1 METFKYINRE
11 YTPSVDLTTLGKT
24 FDTLEQGHQDAIKAA
39 SDLRTAVASLDMNE
53 ADDDFKQQLIN
64 EIETTI
70 DNNTVYGNS
79 YAALDDLVAKTGDI
93 ASDGRVIGRLRSQAA
108 KKEYDAKVDAMAIPE
123 GMKQM
128 YKEENPYYYVEG
140 ETNKRTGKTAPGELW
155 KPKTNPVVTVSP
167 VDIQQYALQIA
178 AEESGSYQTISFLD
192 KNGRP
197 TTNAE
202 ESADGL
208 IYQQI
213 GTTYQKLSKEKI
225 AEAYRVA
232 INSIPGAEDSLRQD
246 FKYAD
251 WQYKKLV
258 KKNKE
263 EGGDITPYV
272 PGVTDRNGNIYSY
285 DQWLDNKISEF
296 SDKPAYDRVKTDIEF
311 GTALQNFRTTQNN
324 GNSGYAGGNGVNLNT
339 DEESFGAFIAGYEK
353 VEVDSFAGAQNAKT
367 DAENAALSVINGIE
381 EFNNKSLQD
390 IITDLTNSGQIS
402 KPEDL
407 TKYILSK
414 YNSLTSDDIIQ
425 LNNAIIGYQSANQ
438 QMNSMLN
445 VDGVDKDALLFSADS
460 ANNIFTN
467 NNKYSKTIIGYL
479 NSIYNGKDD
488 YEVLVGSQI
497 LDQVAKSYKTD
508 INGLKKLGFNIIKD
522 IDGNYKVNINT
533 EHRNLLPKFAYEVIK
548 ADEIV
553 PGTFGG
559 WLTNTFTKSI
569 SNTNFSAKRT
579 GITDMFKP
587 LANYYKYSL
596 EKASNAESKAGVSE
610 GYVTVEG
617 YDDGSFAAMYYRQSG
632 AYTVAELK
640 SKIQQANDRVDNM
653 FANAQVDIGNI
664 KIINDDGIVEKDI
677 DKNLELRNLIQTMYS
692 DDNLKNKVKR
702 SCIAPNATYP
712 GQPKGYKLTFVVP
725 EGDTKGSFK
734 EGDLVNVIVEGVLGE
749 EKNFDPSYNPNVLAT
764 NALHTANATG
774 SDIENLGYNNWLG
787 NTRISQNDDG
797 TYNTSMFGVNRTID
811 AKDAEKLIVNIIT
824 LQQVRANYLAG
835 IYNTSDEHLQ
845 QLGISVEKI
854 IDEIN
859 NVLNTNPN
867 YISQSIAN
875 YLTKE

>member
-155 KPKTNPVVTVSP
+155 KPKTNPVATVSP

-208 IYQQI
+208 IYQQV

-296 SDKPAYDRVKTDIEF
+296 SDKPAYNRVKTDIEF

-339 DEESFGAFIAGYEK
+339 DEEGFGAFIAGYEK

-367 DAENAALSVINGIE
+367 DAENAALSVINEIE

-407 TKYILSK
+407 TKYILNK

-445 VDGVDKDALLFSADS
+445 IDGVDKDALYFSSDI
-460 ANNIFTN
+460 ANNTFTN
-467 NNKYSKTIIGYL
+467 NNKYSKKIIYL
-479 NSIYNGKDD
+479 LNDYYKYRDDAEFLIGKD
-488 YEVLVGSQI
+488 VLD
-497 LDQVAKSYKTD
+497 LTAKKYNTD
-508 INGLKKLGFNIIKD
+508 INGLKKLGFNVSTTT
-522 IDGNYKVNINT
+522 DGNYNVKININ
-533 EHRNLLPKFAYEVIK
+533 HRNLLPRFSYLLHEANSEITGNIGGYLKNKFTTGVGSGNYHEKGIVNDPSK
-548 ADEIV
+548 AIR
-553 PGTFGG
+553 
-559 WLTNTFTKSI
+559 NSYKH
-569 SNTNFSAKRT
+569 
-579 GITDMFKP
+579 GI
-587 LANYYKYSL
+587 
-596 EKASNAESKAGVSE
+596 EKAINAETKAGVSE

-632 AYTVAELK
+632 AYTEAELK
-640 SKIQQANDRVDNM
+640 SKIEQANNRVDNM
-653 FANAQVDIGNI
+653 FANAQIDVGNI
-664 KIINDDGIVEKDI
+664 KIIKGEYVEKDI
-677 DKNLELRNLIQTMYS
+677 EKNQEIRDLIQIMYTKDELRDEI
-692 DDNLKNKVKR
+692 KR
-702 SCIAPNATYP
+702 SCIIPNGTCP
-712 GQPKGYKLTFVVP
+712 GQPKGYKFTFVVP
-725 EGDTKGSFK
+725 ENHGTEHFPDGTKM
-734 EGDLVNVIVEGVLGE
+734 NVIVEGVIGE

-811 AKDAEKLIVNIIT
+811 AKNAEKLIINIIT
-824 LQQVRANYLAG
+824 LQQVKANYLTG
-835 IYNTSDEHLQ
+835 IYNTSPEHLK
-845 QLGISVEKI
+845 QLEENVSALVN
-854 IDEIN
+854 EIN
-859 NVLNTNPN
+859 DVLETNEN
-867 YISQSIAN
+867 IIYASVFN

>member
-24 FDTLEQGHQDAIKAA
+24 FDTLEQGHQDAVKAA

-70 DNNTVYGNS
+70 DNNTIYGNS

-93 ASDGRVIGRLRSQAA
+93 ASDGRVIGRLRNQAA

-128 YKEENPYYYVEG
+128 YKEENPYYYIEG
-140 ETNKRTGKTAPGELW
+140 KTDERTGKTAPGELW
-155 KPKTNPVVTVSP
+155 KPTTNPVATVSP

-178 AEESGSYQTISFLD
+178 AEESGTYQTITFLD

-197 TTNAE
+197 TPNAE

-208 IYQQI
+208 IYQQV

-251 WQYKKLV
+251 WQYKNLV
-258 KKNKE
+258 EKNKQ

-285 DQWLDNKISEF
+285 DQWLDNKINNF
-296 SDKPAYDRVKTDIEF
+296 SDKPAYNRVKTDIDF
-311 GTALQNFRTTQNN
+311 GTALQNFRTVQNN
-324 GNSGYAGGNGVNLNT
+324 GNSGYSGGNKINLN
-339 DEESFGAFIAGYEK
+339 DEESFGTFLAGYEK

-367 DAENAALSVINGIE
+367 DSENAALNVINGIE
-381 EFNNKSLQD
+381 EFKDKSLQD

-402 KPEDL
+402 NPEDL
-407 TKYILSK
+407 TNYILGK
-414 YNSLTSDDIIQ
+414 YDSLSYDDIIQ
-425 LNNAIIGYQSANQ
+425 LNNAIVGYQSANQ
-438 QMNSMLN
+438 QMNTMLN
-445 VDGVDKDALLFSADS
+445 AEGVDKDALLFSADS

-479 NSIYNGKDD
+479 NSIYKYKDD

-508 INGLKKLGFNIIKD
+508 ITGLKRLGFNIIKD
-522 IDGNYKVNINT
+522 INGDYKVTINA

-559 WLTNTFTKSI
+559 WLTNTFTKGV
-569 SNTNFSAKRT
+569 SNTNFSAEK
-579 GITDMFKP
+579 IAHVDMFDS
-587 LANYYKYSL
+587 LAKYYKHSL
-596 EKASNAESKAGVSE
+596 KKASDAETKAGVSD

-640 SKIQQANDRVDNM
+640 SKIEQANNRVDNM
-653 FANAQVDIGNI
+653 FANAQVDVGNI
-664 KIINDDGIVEKDI
+664 KIINGNYVEKDI
-677 DKNLELRNLIQTMYS
+677 DKNREIRDLIQTMYTI
-692 DDNLKNKVKR
+692 DKLKGNIKR
-702 SCIAPNATYP
+702 SCVIPNGTSP
-712 GQPKGYKLTFVVP
+712 GQPKGYKFTFVVP
-725 EGDTKGSFK
+725 EDYGTKNFPDGTK
-734 EGDLVNVIVEGVLGE
+734 MNVIVEGVLGE

-787 NTRISQNDDG
+787 NTRISQNNDG
-797 TYNTSMFGVNRTID
+797 TYNTSMFGVNRTVD

-824 LQQVRANYLAG
+824 LQQIKANYLAG

-859 NVLNTNPN
+859 TVLNTNPN

>member
-24 FDTLEQGHQDAIKAA
+24 FDTLEQGHQDAVKAA

-79 YAALDDLVAKTGDI
+79 YAALDDLIAKTGDI

-140 ETNKRTGKTAPGELW
+140 ETNERTGKTAPGELW
-155 KPKTNPVVTVSP
+155 KPKTNPVTTVSP

-178 AEESGSYQTISFLD
+178 AEESGSYQTVTFLD
-192 KNGRP
+192 KNGKP
-197 TTNAE
+197 TPNAE

-208 IYQQI
+208 IYQQV

-258 KKNKE
+258 KKNKQ

-272 PGVTDRNGNIYSY
+272 PGVTDRNGNIYNY

-296 SDKPAYDRVKTDIEF
+296 SDKPAYNRVKTDINF
-311 GTALQNFRTTQNN
+311 GTALQNFKAHQNN
-324 GNSGYAGGNGVNLNT
+324 GGTGYAGGSGINLNA

-367 DAENAALSVINGIE
+367 DAENAALSVLNNIE

-390 IITDLTNSGQIS
+390 IITDLTNKGTIS

-407 TKYILSK
+407 TNYILNN
-414 YNSLTSDDIIQ
+414 YDSLGYDDIIQ
-425 LNNAIIGYQSANQ
+425 LNNAIVGYQSANQ

-445 VDGVDKDALLFSADS
+445 VKDVNKDALYFSSDL
-460 ANNIFTN
+460 ANNTFTN
-467 NNKYSKTIIGYL
+467 NNKYSKEIIYL
-479 NSIYNGKDD
+479 LNDYYKYRDDAEFLVGKD
-488 YEVLVGSQI
+488 VLD
-497 LDQVAKSYKTD
+497 LTAKKYNTD
-508 INGLKKLGFNIIKD
+508 INGLKKLGFNISTTT
-522 IDGNYKVNINT
+522 DGNYNVKININ
-533 EHRNLLPKFAYEVIK
+533 HRNLLPRFSYLL
-548 ADEIV
+548 DEANSEI
-553 PGTFGG
+553 PGNIGG
-559 WLTNTFTKSI
+559 YLKNKFTKGVGSG
-569 SNTNFSAKRT
+569 NYHEK
-579 GITDMFKP
+579 GIVDDP
-587 LANYYKYSL
+587 SEAIRNSYKHAIK
-596 EKASNAESKAGVSE
+596 EAINAETKAGVSE

-653 FANAQVDIGNI
+653 FANAQVDVGNI
-664 KIINDDGIVEKDI
+664 KIINENGVVEKDI

-692 DDNLKNKVKR
+692 DNTLKNKVKR
-702 SCIAPNATYP
+702 SCIVPNATYP

-734 EGDLVNVIVEGVLGE
+734 EGDLVNVIVEGLIGE

-787 NTRISQNDDG
+787 NTRISQNNDG

-811 AKDAEKLIVNIIT
+811 AIDAEKLIINIIT
-824 LQQVRANYLAG
+824 LQQVKSNYLTG
-835 IYNTSDEHLQ
+835 VYHTSPEHLKQ
-845 QLGISVEKI
+845 FKENVSELVK
-854 IDEIN
+854 EIN
-859 NVLNTNPN
+859 NVLETNEN
-867 YISQSIAN
+867 NIYASVFN

>member
-24 FDTLEQGHQDAIKAA
+24 FDTLEQGHQDAVKAA

-53 ADDDFKQQLIN
+53 ADDGFKQQLIN

-79 YAALDDLVAKTGDI
+79 YAALDDLIAKTGDI

-140 ETNKRTGKTAPGELW
+140 ETNERTGKTAPGELW
-155 KPKTNPVVTVSP
+155 KPKTNPVSTVSP

-178 AEESGSYQTISFLD
+178 AEESGSYQSVTFLD
-192 KNGRP
+192 KNGKP
-197 TTNAE
+197 TSNAE

-208 IYQQI
+208 IYQQV

-225 AEAYRVA
+225 AKAYRVA

-258 KKNKE
+258 KKNKQ

-272 PGVTDRNGNIYSY
+272 PGVTDRNGNIYNY

-296 SDKPAYDRVKTDIEF
+296 SDKPAYNRVKTDINF
-311 GTALQNFRTTQNN
+311 GTALQNFKAHQNN
-324 GNSGYAGGNGVNLNT
+324 GGTGYAGGSGINLNT

-367 DAENAALSVINGIE
+367 DAENTALSVINGIE

-407 TKYILSK
+407 TKYVLGK
-414 YNSLTSDDIIQ
+414 YNSLTYDDIIQ
-425 LNNAIIGYQSANQ
+425 LNNAIVGYQSANQ

-445 VDGVDKDALLFSADS
+445 VKDVDKDALYFSSDV
-460 ANNIFTN
+460 ANNTFTN
-467 NNKYSKTIIGYL
+467 NNSYSRKIIYGL
-479 NSIYNGKDD
+479 NAVYSLNDN
-488 YEVLVGSQI
+488 YEVLVGSQV
-497 LDQVAKSYKTD
+497 LEAVAKNYKTNV
-508 INGLKKLGFNIIKD
+508 NGLKQLGFNIIKTE
-522 IDGNYKVNINT
+522 DGNYKVNVDA
-533 EHRNLLPKFAYEVIK
+533 EHRNLLPRFASEVIN
-548 ADEIV
+548 ANNVV

-559 WLTNTFTKSI
+559 WLDKTFTSGV
-569 SNTNFSAKRT
+569 SET
-579 GITDMFKP
+579 
-587 LANYYKYSL
+587 NYYAKEVQGYDAFNDL
-596 EKASNAESKAGVSE
+596 AKLYNDGIKKAINAETKAGVSE
-610 GYVTVEG
+610 GYVTIEG
-617 YDDGSFAAMYYRQSG
+617 YDEGSFAAMYYRQSD

-653 FANAQVDIGNI
+653 FANAQVDVGNI
-664 KIINDDGIVEKDI
+664 KIINEHGVVEKDI

-692 DDNLKNKVKR
+692 DNTLKNKVKR
-702 SCIAPNATYP
+702 SCIVPNATYP

-734 EGDLVNVIVEGVLGE
+734 EGDLVNVIVEGLIGE

-787 NTRISQNDDG
+787 NTRISQNNDG
-797 TYNTSMFGVNRTID
+797 TYNTSVFGVNRTID

-824 LQQVRANYLAG
+824 LQQVKANYLTG
-835 IYNTSDEHLQ
+835 VYHTSPEHLKQ
-845 QLGISVEKI
+845 FKENVSELVK
-854 IDEIN
+854 EIN
-859 NVLNTNPN
+859 NVLETNEN
-867 YISQSIAN
+867 YIYASVFN

>member
-24 FDTLEQGHQDAIKAA
+24 FDTLEQGHKDAVKAA
-39 SDLRTAVASLDMNE
+39 SDLRTTIASLEMNE

-70 DNNTVYGNS
+70 DNNTIYGNS
-79 YAALDDLVAKTGDI
+79 YAALDDLITKTGDI
-93 ASDGRVIGRLRSQAA
+93 ASDGRVIGRLRNQAA
-108 KKEYDAKVDAMAIPE
+108 KKEYDAKVDTMSLPE

-128 YKEENPYYYVEG
+128 YKEENPYYYIEG
-140 ETNKRTGKTAPGELW
+140 KTDERTGKTAPGELW
-155 KPKTNPVVTVSP
+155 KPKTNPVATVSP

-178 AEESGSYQTISFLD
+178 AEESGSYQTITFLD
-192 KNGRP
+192 KNGKP
-197 TTNAE
+197 TPNAE

-208 IYQQI
+208 IYQQV

-258 KKNKE
+258 EKNKQ

-272 PGVTDRNGNIYSY
+272 PGVTDRNGNIYVY
-285 DQWLDNKISEF
+285 DQWLDNKINNF
-296 SDKPAYDRVKTDIEF
+296 SDKPAYNRVQTDINF
-311 GTALQNFRTTQNN
+311 GTALQNFRVTQNN
-324 GNSGYAGGNGVNLNT
+324 GNSGYAGGSGINLNS
-339 DEESFGAFIAGYEK
+339 DEEGFGAFIAGYEK

-367 DAENAALSVINGIE
+367 DAENAALNVISGIE
-381 EFNNKSLQD
+381 EFNNKSLRD
-390 IITDLTNSGQIS
+390 IITDLTNNSQIS

-407 TKYILSK
+407 TKYIISK
-414 YNSLTSDDIIQ
+414 YSSLTNDDIIQ
-425 LNNAIIGYQSANQ
+425 LNNAIVGYQSANQ
-438 QMNSMLN
+438 QMNAMLN
-445 VDGVDKDALLFSADS
+445 IDGVDKDALYFSSDV
-460 ANNIFTN
+460 ANNTFTN
-467 NNKYSKTIIGYL
+467 NNKYSKEIIYL
-479 NSIYNGKDD
+479 LNDYYKYKDDAEFLIGKD
-488 YEVLVGSQI
+488 VLE
-497 LDQVAKSYKTD
+497 LTAKKYNTD
-508 INGLKKLGFNIIKD
+508 INGLKKLGFNISTTT
-522 IDGNYKVNINT
+522 DGNYNVKINAN
-533 EHRNLLPKFAYEVIK
+533 HRNLLPRFSYLL
-548 ADEIV
+548 DEANSEI
-553 PGTFGG
+553 PGNIGG
-559 WLTNTFTKSI
+559 YLKKKFTKGVGS
-569 SNTNFSAKRT
+569 
-579 GITDMFKP
+579 G
-587 LANYYKYSL
+587 NYYEKGIVDNPSEAIRNSYKYGI
-596 EKASNAESKAGVSE
+596 EKAINAEDKAGVSE

-617 YDDGSFAAMYYRQSG
+617 YDEGSFAAMYYRQSG

-640 SKIQQANDRVDNM
+640 SKIEQANNRVDNM
-653 FANAQVDIGNI
+653 FANAQIDVGNI
-664 KIINDDGIVEKDI
+664 KIIKGNYVEKDI
-677 DKNLELRNLIQTMYS
+677 DKAQEIRDLIQTMYS
-692 DDNLKNKVKR
+692 SEKLRPEITR
-702 SCIAPNATYP
+702 SCIIPNATYP
-712 GQPKGYKLTFVVP
+712 GQPKGYKFTFKIP
-725 EGDTKGSFK
+725 KDCGTDSFPD
-734 EGDLVNVIVEGVLGE
+734 GTLMNVIVEGVLGE

-797 TYNTSMFGVNRTID
+797 TYNTSMFGVKRTID
-811 AKDAEKLIVNIIT
+811 VKDAEKLIVNIIT
-824 LQQVRANYLAG
+824 LQQVKANYLAG

-845 QLGISVEKI
+845 QLGISVEQI